1 MALDIHIKFDGVE
14 GESTHQDHK
23 GEIDV
28 LSWNW
33 GVDVPMPAGAG
44 TGAAV
49 SKPVASAL
57 RFMHSYDKASPLL
70 ARASARGNVIK
81 QVVLTARKSG
91 EGQKDFLKV
100 TMKDVLITSVQVSA
114 SESMVESVALSPRSI
129 AFDYAAQD
137 AKGTLGPPVSFS
149 WDLAKGIVK

>member
-1 MALDIHIKFDGVE
+1 MAQDIHIKFDGIE

-28 LSWNW
+28 LTWNW
-33 GVDVPMPAGAG
+33 GVEAGAAAG
-44 TGAAV
+44 GGSGAAV

-57 RFMHSYDKASPLL
+57 RSVHNYDKASPLL

-81 QVVLTARKSG
+81 QVVLTAGKSG

-100 TMKDVLITSVQVSA
+100 TLKDVSVTSVQVSA
-114 SESMVESVALSPRSI
+114 HESMSESVALWPRFI

-137 AKGTLGPPVSFS
+137 AKGSLGKPISFS
-149 WDLAKGIVK
+149 WDLAKGVIK